1 MRLLG
6 RLEMDQ
12 SLSVIPRQIQ
22 GWIRLGLQ
30 CHGLQG
36 S

>member
-6 RLEMDQ
+6 RLKMDM
-12 SLSVIPRQIQ
+12 SLWVIPREIQ